1 MVPGFLGIT
10 PIRYVASI
18 TQEKQ
23 FSTCMLKPDTQI
35 VFLDELSENS
45 LQSDMAKVVLQ
56 GGYMPKSTKHKE
68 ATFVLNN
75 SPYYITTNDIPYFG
89 SDDANAKRRIVA
101 FETTSLPSTSTNVEK
116 WMRKNSMHCIVW
128 AADEIDRLNDLVDK
142 TELWYETAQI
152 NPDENEKEAID
163 FCAGGGESLL
173 NVEEVRNMSMAQ
185 ELSTLEAS
193 NAEKPADFIHEDF
206 KSLADKVFEKKSLER
221 EIYLEKERVYREEQG
236 NALEEESEDDEP
248 VINSKRHHRQIKNL
262 LKHNFYIRHL
272 NSTHLVSN
280 QRKIERGKSVKITD
294 EEHGWRLVLGK
305 PLEAFDVDLF
315 FQHYPETTGYILRI
329 RELVRYRV
337 VEWDASEPKDPVH
350 KAKLAKERKAIA
362 AYCKRIE
369 SEEETESQVLLHS
382 EAKTRTACKEDD
394 KDSVAESS
402 EADIYEKPE
411 ISEEKESMPS
421 QSSDDNK
428 EENKDSNVH
437 SDDDK
442 EENKGSYV
450 HSDGVREENK
460 GSYVHLSSSLPVRNQ
475 QRKGER
481 NEDDISF
488 LERLGKIFRF
498 TQ

>member
-1 MVPGFLGIT
+1 M
-10 PIRYVASI
+10 
-18 TQEKQ
+18 
-23 FSTCMLKPDTQI
+23 D
-35 VFLDELSENS
+35 
-45 LQSDMAKVVLQ
+45 
-56 GGYMPKSTKHKE
+56 
-68 ATFVLNN
+68 
-75 SPYYITTNDIPYFG
+75 
-89 SDDANAKRRIVA
+89 
-101 FETTSLPSTSTNVEK
+101 
-116 WMRKNSMHCIVW
+116 CIVW
-128 AADEIDRLNDLVDK
+128 AADEINRLIDLVDK

-152 NPDENEKEAID
+152 NPDELEEEAID
-163 FCAGGGESLL
+163 FCTGGGESLL

-185 ELSTLEAS
+185 ELSTFEAS

-221 EIYLEKERVYREEQG
+221 AYLEKERVYREEQDST
-236 NALEEESEDDEP
+236 LEEESEDDEP
-248 VINSKRHHRQIKNL
+248 VINSKRHHRKIKNL
-262 LKHNFYIRHL
+262 LKYNFYINNL
-272 NSTHLVSN
+272 DSTHFVSN
-280 QRKIERGKSVKITD
+280 QRKIEREKSVKITD

-315 FQHYPETTGYILRI
+315 FHRYPETIGYILRI

-337 VEWDASEPKDPVH
+337 AEWDASETKDPVH
-350 KAKLAKERKAIA
+350 KAKPAKERKATA

-382 EAKTRTACKEDD
+382 KAKARNACEEDG

-402 EADIYEKPE
+402 EVDIYEKPE

-421 QSSDDNK
+421 QS
-428 EENKDSNVH
+428 

-481 NEDDISF
+481 NEDDVSF
-488 LERLGKIFRF
+488 LERIGKIFRF